1 MKEVNSL
8 VHSSSEK
15 SIFQYWNMVFNKSN
29 KWIFNSC
36 HHKVSTFQR
45 ELKLFLTTVVNIFLN
60 SDGIF
65 PPERP
70 HDSPK
75 TAEILKNCFAVNEA
89 VM

>member
-1 MKEVNSL
+1 MRDDKYLEKKKLFFSL
-8 VHSSSEK
+8 SFK
-15 SIFQYWNMVFNKSN
+15 
-29 KWIFNSC
+29 
-36 HHKVSTFQR
+36 
-45 ELKLFLTTVVNIFLN
+45 KLLQKRTDFLTTVTIFLN

-70 HDSPK
+70 HDSLK

>member
-1 MKEVNSL
+1 MRDDKYLEKRKLFFSL
-8 VHSSSEK
+8 SFK
-15 SIFQYWNMVFNKSN
+15 
-29 KWIFNSC
+29 
-36 HHKVSTFQR
+36 
-45 ELKLFLTTVVNIFLN
+45 KLLQKRTDFLTTVNIFLN

>member
-1 MKEVNSL
+1 MTNTQKKGSFFFPL
-8 VHSSSEK
+8 SFK
-15 SIFQYWNMVFNKSN
+15 
-29 KWIFNSC
+29 
-36 HHKVSTFQR
+36 
-45 ELKLFLTTVVNIFLN
+45 KLLQKRTDFLTTVVNIFLN

-89 VM
+89 VMKGL